1 MRVLHLIH
9 GEGIYGAELIL
20 VYLAREMQ
28 RLGHEMIVGSI
39 RDPGTPTTELE
50 SFAENCGLTV
60 LPIRI
65 APRPTPGVVRSLLRI
80 VRQARADVVHSHG
93 YKADI
98 LLGLLP
104 RSLRGPMLATAH
116 GWTYPPRF
124 TALWLYQVLDRLSL
138 RRLDRV
144 VVVAP
149 HMMSV
154 QAVRNLPAGKTI
166 VICNGIPSL
175 QERLSDQLR
184 RGVQPIPDALRR
196 LMSSRPTLV
205 AIGRLSLE
213 KGFDVLIEAFA
224 AARRGNEAY
233 QLALIGDGPE
243 RAALQAQI
251 GRLGLDDHVLMPGY
265 VDCADRILESAK
277 GFVMSSFTEGL
288 PLALLE
294 AMQWR
299 VPIVA
304 TAVGAIPQLLEGGAG
319 TLVRPRDIASLQ
331 NALRRVMTAN
341 GSLAGEVETA
351 FGRVNRDYS
360 SARMCGEYVTLYQQ
374 IVESRRRL

>member
-80 VRQARADVVHSHG
+80 VRQVRADVVHSHG

-277 GFVMSSFTEGL
+277 AFVMSSFTEGL